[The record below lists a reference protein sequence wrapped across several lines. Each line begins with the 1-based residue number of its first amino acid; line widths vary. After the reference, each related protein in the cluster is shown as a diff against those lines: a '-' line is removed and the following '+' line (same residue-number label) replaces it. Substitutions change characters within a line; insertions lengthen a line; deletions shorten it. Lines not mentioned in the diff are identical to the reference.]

1 MIPVQR
7 SYKFKSFR
15 VPLVALY
22 SHLAGNRKKSSY
34 LYGVLY
40 LCELTPVAVRDRD
53 SYPGTKAPTGI
64 V

>member
-15 VPLVALY
+15 VPLVAPY
-22 SHLAGNRKKSSY
+22 SHLASNRRKRSY

-40 LCELTPVAVRDRD
+40 LCELTPVAVRDGD
-53 SYPGTKAPTGI
+53 SYSGTKTPTGI